1 MILPGKTLK
10 QRSSLLGTGGLL
22 LSLMEEK
29 ETITS
34 LWEKAKRYD
43 QLEFFGK
50 FVLTLD
56 FLYALG
62 LIEFSEGILLK
73 VQKK

>member
-1 MILPGKTLK
+1 MILPGKTLTR
-10 QRSSLLGTGGLL
+10 RSSLLGTGGLL
-22 LSLMEEK
+22 LSLMKER

-34 LWEKAKRYD
+34 LWEKAKGYE

-56 FLYALG
+56 FLFALG
-62 LIEFSEGILLK
+62 LVEFNEGILVK
-73 VQKK
+73 VQR